1 MMIIITVYYIDELTM
16 KSSRIKEFI
25 LDQGVFCLISGI
37 EWALQAIELRNRE
50 IFKDMVNEFHVMP
63 EVSTKEY
70 Y

>member
-1 MMIIITVYYIDELTM
+1 MIIITVYYIDELTM

>member
-1 MMIIITVYYIDELTM
+1 MIIITVYYIDELTM

-63 EVSTKEY
+63 EVSTKE
-70 Y
+70 

>member
-1 MMIIITVYYIDELTM
+1 MIIITVYYIDELTM

-50 IFKDMVNEFHVMP
+50 IFKDMVNEFQVMP